1 MTNIDEKMEMEH
13 KYLSVNGLNLHIA
26 QIGKDTQGTV
36 VFLHGF
42 PEIWYSW
49 RYQMV
54 AVAKAGYRA
63 IAPDWRGYGL
73 SDQPQDPQNAAR
85 EHLISDLLGILDA
98 LSIPKAFL
106 VAKDFGAYPAYFF
119 ALLHPDR
126 TCGVVSIG
134 MIYSAVPSTYDQLPE
149 GFYIKRW
156 QEPGRAEA
164 DFGRYD
170 VKRVVRTI
178 YILFSR
184 SDLPIAPEGK
194 EIMDLADLSTPLPEW
209 FTEED
214 LSVYAS
220 LYEKNGFTYPLQIPY
235 RVRSIKGMNLPSDP
249 TIRVPVLLI
258 QGEKDYIYKLPGRYE
273 AVKEGIMKNN
283 VPDLEIA
290 FIPEGCHFAQEQ
302 FPDQV
307 NQLIISFIRGHAVR
321 A

>member
-1 MTNIDEKMEMEH
+1 MEIEH
-13 KYLSVNGLNLHIA
+13 RYLSINGLNLHIA
-26 QIGKDTQGTV
+26 QISKDEVGTV

-49 RYQMV
+49 RHQMV
-54 AVAKAGYRA
+54 AVAEAEYRA

-73 SDQPQDPQNAAR
+73 SDQPQDPENASR

-106 VAKDFGAYPAYFF
+106 VAKDFGSYPAYLF
-119 ALLHPDR
+119 ALLYPDR

-134 MIYSAVPSTYDQLPE
+134 MPYSPVPFSYDLLPE

-164 DFGRYD
+164 DFGRFD

-178 YILFSR
+178 YILFSK
-184 SDLPIAPEGK
+184 SDIPIAPEGK

-209 FTEED
+209 FSEED
-214 LSVYAS
+214 LSMYAS
-220 LYEKNGFTYPLQIPY
+220 LYQKNGFTYPLQIPY
-235 RVRSIKGMNLPSDP
+235 RVRSIKETELPSDR

-258 QGEKDYIYKLPGRYE
+258 QGEKDYVYELPGRYE
-273 AVKEGIMKNN
+273 AIKEGIMKDY
-283 VPDLEIA
+283 VPDLEITS
-290 FIPEGCHFAQEQ
+290 IPEGCHFVQEQ

-307 NQLIISFIRGHAVR
+307 NQLIISFVKAHPVNN
-321 A
+321 

>member
-1 MTNIDEKMEMEH
+1 MGTKMEIEH
-13 KYLSVNGLNLHIA
+13 SHLLINNLNLHIA
-26 QIGKDTQGTV
+26 QIGKDELGTV

-49 RYQMV
+49 RHQMV
-54 AVAKAGYRA
+54 AVAEAGYRA

-73 SDQPQDPQNAAR
+73 SDQPQDPENASR

-98 LSIPKAFL
+98 LSIPKTFL
-106 VAKDFGAYPAYFF
+106 VAKDFGSYPAYLF
-119 ALLHPDR
+119 ALLYPDR
-126 TCGVVSIG
+126 ICGVVSIG
-134 MIYSAVPSTYDQLPE
+134 MPYLPVPSSYDLLPE

-164 DFGRYD
+164 DFSRFD

-178 YILFSR
+178 YILFSK
-184 SDLPIAPEGK
+184 SDIPIAPEGK

-209 FTEED
+209 FSEED
-214 LSVYAS
+214 LSMYAS
-220 LYEKNGFTYPLQIPY
+220 LYQKNGFTYPLQIPY
-235 RVRSIKGMNLPSDP
+235 RVRSIKETNLPSDR

-258 QGEKDYIYKLPGRYE
+258 QGEKDYVYKLPGRYE
-273 AVKEGIMKNN
+273 AIKEGIMKDY
-283 VPDLEIA
+283 VPNLEIS

-307 NQLIISFIRGHAVR
+307 NQLITGFLKAHPVNN
-321 A
+321 